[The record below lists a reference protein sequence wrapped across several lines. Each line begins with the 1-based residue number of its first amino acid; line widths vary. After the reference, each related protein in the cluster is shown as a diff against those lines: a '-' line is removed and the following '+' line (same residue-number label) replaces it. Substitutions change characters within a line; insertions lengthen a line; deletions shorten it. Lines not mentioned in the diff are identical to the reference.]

1 MVRKF
6 KMLFYIFEKFTN
18 AQQYIAIAAIA
29 AFAICFVLL
38 KLKLP
43 FLPKDKG
50 RAFAVNG
57 EVSKGKIR
65 GVGLIMISTFV
76 LCSIFLLPITKEF
89 ILYDILIFLEM
100 LSGYLDDA
108 SDKPWSDYKKGLI
121 DLIICL
127 IISVVFVFNNSTTI
141 MIFSYEIHV
150 PPVLFAALST
160 ALLWIG
166 INVTN
171 CSDGVDGLCGSLS
184 IISLLSISLIF
195 FNEIGE
201 QYAVYSFIMI
211 GVLIAY
217 LCFNASPSSQLMGDA
232 GSRPIGILIVLL
244 ILKSSHPLS
253 YLLLSAVLLI
263 DGIAGLIKIFLKR
276 FLKIE
281 VLKNIRTPIHD
292 DMRKNRGW
300 SDTQVLV
307 RFCIIQFII
316 STVQFIICRIS

>member
-1 MVRKF
+1 
-6 KMLFYIFEKFTN
+6 MLFYIFDDFTN
-18 AQQYIAIAAIA
+18 LNQYIAIAAIA

-65 GVGLIMISTFV
+65 GVGLIMIAAFV
-76 LCSIFLLPITKEF
+76 LCSVFLLPLSKEF
-89 ILYDILIFLEM
+89 VFYNILIFLEM

-121 DLIICL
+121 DLIICIL
-127 IISVVFVFNNSTTI
+127 ISAVFVSNNTTAI
-141 MIFSYEIHV
+141 MIFNYEIYIH
-150 PPVLFAALST
+150 PILFAALST
-160 ALLWIG
+160 ALLWLG

-184 IISLLSISLIF
+184 IISILSVSLIF
-195 FNEIGE
+195 FDKIGE
-201 QYAVYSFIMI
+201 QFAVYGFIMI

-217 LCFNASPSSQLMGDA
+217 LCFNTSPSSQLMGDA
-232 GSRPIGILIVLL
+232 GSRPLGILIVLL
-244 ILKSSHPLS
+244 VLKSAHPLS
-253 YLLLSAVLLI
+253 YILLLAVLLV

-281 VLKNIRTPIHD
+281 VLKNVRTPIHD
-292 DMRKNRGW
+292 EMRKNHGW
-300 SDTQVLV
+300 SDTQVVV
-307 RFCIIQFII
+307 RFCIIQLIL
-316 STVQFIICRIS
+316 SAVQFVIAQI

>member
-1 MVRKF
+1 
-6 KMLFYIFEKFTN
+6 MLYHIFDRFTTAN
-18 AQQYIAIAAIA
+18 QYIAIASVL
-29 AFAICFVLL
+29 AFVICFVLL

-57 EVSKGKIR
+57 EMSKGKIR
-65 GVGLIMISTFV
+65 GVGLIMIGTFV
-76 LCSIFLLPITKEF
+76 LCSVFLLPITKEF
-89 ILYDILIFLEM
+89 LFYNVLIFLEM

-108 SDKPWSDYKKGLI
+108 SDSPWSDYKKGFI
-121 DLIICL
+121 DLIICVA
-127 IISVVFVFNNSTTI
+127 ISVVYVCNNSTAI
-141 MIFSYEIHV
+141 MIFNYEIYVH
-150 PPVLFAALST
+150 PILFAVLST
-160 ALLWIG
+160 ILLWIG

-195 FNEIGE
+195 FSQIGD
-201 QYAVYSFIMI
+201 QFSIYSFIMI

-217 LCFNASPSSQLMGDA
+217 LCFNSGPSSQLMGDA

-244 ILKSSHPLS
+244 VLKSSHPLS
-253 YLLLSAVLLI
+253 YLLLSAVLLV

-281 VLKNIRTPIHD
+281 VLKNVRTPIHD
-292 DMRKNRGW
+292 EMRKNHGW

-307 RFCIIQFII
+307 RFCIIQLFI
-316 STVQFIICRIS
+316 STIYYILCK

>member
-1 MVRKF
+1 
-6 KMLFYIFEKFTN
+6 MLYYFFNVITN
-18 AQQYIAIAAIA
+18 TQQYIAIAFVL
-29 AFAICFVLL
+29 AFVVCFILL

-57 EVSKGKIR
+57 EVSRGKIR
-65 GVGLIMISTFV
+65 GAGLIMISTFV
-76 LCSIFLLPITKEF
+76 LCSVFLLPITKE
-89 ILYDILIFLEM
+89 IIGYDILIFLEM

-108 SDKPWSDYKKGLI
+108 SDTPWSDYKKGFI
-121 DLIICL
+121 DFIICL
-127 IISVVFVFNNSTTI
+127 IISVVFVYNNSTEI
-141 MIFSYEIHV
+141 MIFDYEIHV
-150 PPVLFAALST
+150 HPVLYTVLST

-184 IISLLSISLIF
+184 IISLLSISLLF
-195 FNEIGE
+195 FDQIGE
-201 QYAVYSFIMI
+201 QYTVYSFILI

-232 GSRPIGILIVLL
+232 GSRAVGLIIVLIL
-244 ILKSSHPLS
+244 LKSSHPIS
-253 YLLLSAVLLI
+253 YLFLSAILLL

-292 DMRKNRGW
+292 EMRKNHNW

-307 RFCIIQFII
+307 RFCIIQVFISAI
-316 STVQFIICRIS
+316 YFIICA

>member
-1 MVRKF
+1 
-6 KMLFYIFEKFTN
+6 MLFHIFDNFTN
-18 AQQYIAIAAIA
+18 MQQYIAV
-29 AFAICFVLL
+29 AFILAFVICFILL

-65 GVGLIMISTFV
+65 GVGLIMIGTFV
-76 LCSIFLLPITKEF
+76 LCSVFLLPITKEF
-89 ILYDILIFLEM
+89 ILYDILIFFEM
-100 LSGYLDDA
+100 LSGFLDDA
-108 SDKPWSDYKKGLI
+108 SDKPWSDYKKGFI
-121 DLIICL
+121 DLIICVV
-127 IISVVFVFNNSTTI
+127 ISAVFVCNNSTYI
-141 MIFSYEIHV
+141 MIFNYEIYVH
-150 PPVLFAALST
+150 PVLFAVLST
-160 ALLWIG
+160 ILLWIG

-195 FNEIGE
+195 FSQIGE

-211 GVLIAY
+211 GILTAY
-217 LCFNASPSSQLMGDA
+217 LCFNTSPSSQLMGDA

-244 ILKSSHPLS
+244 ILKTSHPLS
-253 YLLLSAVLLI
+253 YLLLSAVLLV

-281 VLKNIRTPIHD
+281 VLKNVRTPIHD
-292 DMRKNRGW
+292 EMRKNHGW

-307 RFCIIQFII
+307 RFCIIQLSI
-316 STVQFIICRIS
+316 SAIYYIIC

>member
-1 MVRKF
+1 
-6 KMLFYIFEKFTN
+6 MLFYFFESFTN
-18 AQQYIAIAAIA
+18 VKQYIAIAAIL
-29 AFAICFVLL
+29 AFAICFILL

-50 RAFAVNG
+50 RAFAING

-65 GVGLIMISTFV
+65 GVGLIMISTLV
-76 LCSIFLLPITKEF
+76 LCSIFLLPLSKEIIF
-89 ILYDILIFLEM
+89 YNILIFAEM

-108 SDKPWSDYKKGLI
+108 SNKPWSDYKKGFI
-121 DLIICL
+121 DLIICIL
-127 IISVVFVFNNSTTI
+127 ISAVFVSNNSTTI
-141 MIFSYEIHV
+141 SIFNFEIYLH
-150 PPVLFAALST
+150 PILFAALST
-160 ALLWIG
+160 ILLWIG

-184 IISLLSISLIF
+184 IISLLSVSLIF
-195 FNEIGE
+195 FNQIGE
-201 QYAVYSFIMI
+201 QYAVYSFIMV

-217 LCFNASPSSQLMGDA
+217 LCFNTSPSSQLMGDA
-232 GSRPIGILIVLL
+232 GSRPIGILIVLM

-253 YLLLSAVLLI
+253 YLLLSAVLLV

-281 VLKNIRTPIHD
+281 VLKTVRTPIHD
-292 DMRKNRGW
+292 EMRKNHGW

-307 RFCIIQFII
+307 RFCIIQLFLSAIQYVI
-316 STVQFIICRIS
+316 SI

>member
-1 MVRKF
+1 
-6 KMLFYIFEKFTN
+6 MLFHIFDSFTN
-18 AQQYIAIAAIA
+18 AQQYIAIASVL

-65 GVGLIMISTFV
+65 GVGLIMICTFV
-76 LCSIFLLPITKEF
+76 LCSVFLLPITKEF
-89 ILYDILIFLEM
+89 IFYDILIFLEM

-108 SDKPWSDYKKGLI
+108 SDNPWSDYKKGFI
-121 DLIICL
+121 DLIICI
-127 IISVVFVFNNSTTI
+127 IISVVFVYNNSTDI
-141 MIFSYEIHV
+141 MIFNYEIYVH
-150 PPVLFAALST
+150 PILFVVLST
-160 ALLWIG
+160 ILLWIG

-195 FNEIGE
+195 FSQIGE
-201 QYAVYSFIMI
+201 QYAIYSFIMI
-211 GVLIAY
+211 GILIAY
-217 LCFNASPSSQLMGDA
+217 LCFNTSPSSQLMGDA

-244 ILKSSHPLS
+244 VLKSSHPFS
-253 YLLLSAVLLI
+253 YLLLSAVLLV

-281 VLKNIRTPIHD
+281 VLKNVRTPIHD
-292 DMRKNRGW
+292 EMRKNHGW

-307 RFCIIQFII
+307 RFCIIQMFI
-316 STVQFIICRIS
+316 STIQYIICR

>member
-1 MVRKF
+1 
-6 KMLFYIFEKFTN
+6 MLYYIFDDFTN
-18 AQQYIAIAAIA
+18 IRQYIAIAAMA
-29 AFAICFVLL
+29 AFAICFILL

-65 GVGLIMISTFV
+65 GVGLIMISVFV
-76 LCSIFLLPITKEF
+76 LCSVFLLPITKEF
-89 ILYDILIFLEM
+89 ILYDVLIFLEM

-121 DLIICL
+121 DFVICT
-127 IISVVFVFNNSTTI
+127 IISVVFVLNNSTAI
-141 MIFSYEIHV
+141 MIFNYELYV

-160 ALLWIG
+160 VLLWIG

-195 FNEIGE
+195 FSQIGE
-201 QYAVYSFIMI
+201 QYTVYSFIMI

-217 LCFNASPSSQLMGDA
+217 LCFNAGPSSQLMGDA

-244 ILKSSHPLS
+244 VLKSSHPLS
-253 YLLLSAVLLI
+253 YLPLSAVLLV

-281 VLKNIRTPIHD
+281 VLKNTRTPIHD
-292 DMRKNRGW
+292 EMRKNHGW
-300 SDTQVLV
+300 FDTQVLV
-307 RFCIIQFII
+307 RFCIIQLFI
-316 STVQFIICRIS
+316 SAVYYIICG

>member
-1 MVRKF
+1 
-6 KMLFYIFEKFTN
+6 MLFYIFDNFTN
-18 AQQYIAIAAIA
+18 IQQYIAIASIL
-29 AFAICFVLL
+29 AFVICFLLL

-65 GVGLIMISTFV
+65 GVGIIMICTFM
-76 LCSIFLLPITKEF
+76 LCSIFLLPISKEF
-89 ILYDILIFLEM
+89 LCYNVLLVLEM

-108 SDKPWSDYKKGLI
+108 SDKPWSDYKKGFI
-121 DLIICL
+121 DFIICV
-127 IISVVFVFNNSTTI
+127 IISVVFVYNNSTAI
-141 MIFSYEIHV
+141 MIFDYEIYIH
-150 PPVLFAALST
+150 PILFVILST
-160 ALLWIG
+160 ILLWIG

-171 CSDGVDGLCGSLS
+171 CSDGVDGLCATLS
-184 IISLLSISLIF
+184 IISLFSISLIF

-201 QYAVYSFIMI
+201 QYTVYSFIMI

-217 LCFNASPSSQLMGDA
+217 LCFNTSPSSQLMGDA
-232 GSRPIGILIVLL
+232 GSRPIGLLIVLMV
-244 ILKSSHPLS
+244 LKSSHPLS
-253 YLLLSAVLLI
+253 YLLLSAVLLV

-292 DMRKNRGW
+292 EMRKNHGW

-307 RFCIIQFII
+307 RFCIIQVFMSTIQYII
-316 STVQFIICRIS
+316 SR

>member
-1 MVRKF
+1 
-6 KMLFYIFEKFTN
+6 MLFYIFERFTN
-18 AQQYIAIAAIA
+18 VQQYIAIASIL
-29 AFAICFVLL
+29 AFVICFILL

-50 RAFAVNG
+50 RAFAING

-65 GVGLIMISTFV
+65 GVGLIMIGTFV
-76 LCSIFLLPITKEF
+76 LCSVFLLPITKEF
-89 ILYDILIFLEM
+89 IFYDILIFLEM

-108 SDKPWSDYKKGLI
+108 SDTPWSDYKKGFI
-121 DLIICL
+121 DLIICV
-127 IISVVFVFNNSTTI
+127 IISVVFVYNNSTEI
-141 MIFSYEIHV
+141 MIFNYKIYV
-150 PPVLFAALST
+150 PPVVFIVLST
-160 ALLWIG
+160 ILLWIG

-195 FNEIGE
+195 FSQIGE
-201 QYAVYSFIMI
+201 QYVTYGFIMI
-211 GVLIAY
+211 GILIAY
-217 LCFNASPSSQLMGDA
+217 LCFNTSPSSQLMGDA
-232 GSRPIGILIVLL
+232 GSRPIGILIVLM

-276 FLKIE
+276 FLRIE
-281 VLKNIRTPIHD
+281 VLKNVRTPIHD
-292 DMRKNRGW
+292 EMRKNHGW

-307 RFCIIQFII
+307 RFCIIQLFISTCQYII
-316 STVQFIICRIS
+316 SR

>member
-1 MVRKF
+1 
-6 KMLFYIFEKFTN
+6 MLFYIFDSFTN
-18 AQQYIAIAAIA
+18 IQQYIAIASVL
-29 AFAICFVLL
+29 AFGICFLLL

-65 GVGLIMISTFV
+65 GVGIIMICTFV
-76 LCSIFLLPITKEF
+76 LCSVFLLPVTKE
-89 ILYDILIFLEM
+89 LLCYNVLIFLEM

-108 SDKPWSDYKKGLI
+108 SDKPWSDYKKGFI
-121 DLIICL
+121 DLIICVL
-127 IISVVFVFNNSTTI
+127 ISVVFVYNNSTTI
-141 MIFSYEIHV
+141 MILDYEIYVH
-150 PPVLFAALST
+150 PVLFVLLST
-160 ALLWIG
+160 ILLWVG

-171 CSDGVDGLCGSLS
+171 CSDGVDGLCGTLS
-184 IISLLSISLIF
+184 IISLLSISFIF
-195 FNEIGE
+195 FSQIGE

-211 GVLIAY
+211 GVILAY
-217 LCFNASPSSQLMGDA
+217 LCFNISPSSQLMGDA
-232 GSRPIGILIVLL
+232 GSRPIGLLIVLM
-244 ILKSSHPLS
+244 ILKSSHPMS
-253 YLLLSAVLLI
+253 YLLLSAVLLV

-292 DMRKNRGW
+292 EMRKNHGW

-307 RFCIIQFII
+307 RFSIIQVFI
-316 STVQFIICRIS
+316 SAVQYIICR

>member
-1 MVRKF
+1 
-6 KMLFYIFEKFTN
+6 MLFYFFESFTN
-18 AQQYIAIAAIA
+18 VKQYIAIAAIL
-29 AFAICFVLL
+29 AFAICFILL

-50 RAFAVNG
+50 RAFAING

-65 GVGLIMISTFV
+65 GVGLIMISTLV
-76 LCSIFLLPITKEF
+76 LCSIFLLPLSKEIIF
-89 ILYDILIFLEM
+89 YNILIFAEM

-108 SDKPWSDYKKGLI
+108 SDKPWSDYKKGFI
-121 DLIICL
+121 DLIICIL
-127 IISVVFVFNNSTTI
+127 ISVVFVSNNSTTI
-141 MIFSYEIHV
+141 TIFSFEIYLH
-150 PPVLFAALST
+150 PILFAALST
-160 ALLWIG
+160 ILLWIG

-195 FNEIGE
+195 FNQIGE
-201 QYAVYSFIMI
+201 QYVIYSFIMV

-217 LCFNASPSSQLMGDA
+217 LCFNTSPSSQLMGDA
-232 GSRPIGILIVLL
+232 GSRPIGILIVLM

-253 YLLLSAVLLI
+253 YLLLSAVLLV

-281 VLKNIRTPIHD
+281 VLKTVRTPIHD
-292 DMRKNRGW
+292 EMRKNHGW

-307 RFCIIQFII
+307 RFSIIQLLLSAIQYVI
-316 STVQFIICRIS
+316 SA

>member
-1 MVRKF
+1 
-6 KMLFYIFEKFTN
+6 MLFYILDNFTN
-18 AQQYIAIAAIA
+18 VGQYIAIASILS
-29 AFAICFVLL
+29 FVICFILL

-50 RAFAVNG
+50 RDFAVNG

-65 GVGLIMISTFV
+65 GVGLIMICTFV

-89 ILYDILIFLEM
+89 ILYDALIFLEM

-108 SDKPWSDYKKGLI
+108 SDNPWSDYKKGFI

-127 IISVVFVFNNSTTI
+127 VISVVFVLNNSTEI
-141 MIFSYEIHV
+141 MIFNYQIYVH
-150 PPVLFAALST
+150 PVLFVILST
-160 ALLWIG
+160 ILLWIG

-184 IISLLSISLIF
+184 IISLLSISVILF
-195 FNEIGE
+195 SQIGE

-217 LCFNASPSSQLMGDA
+217 LCFNVSPSSQLMGDA

-244 ILKSSHPLS
+244 VLKSSHPLS
-253 YLLLSAVLLI
+253 YLLLSAVLLV
-263 DGIAGLIKIFLKR
+263 DGIVGLIKIFLKR

-292 DMRKNRGW
+292 EMRKKHGW

-307 RFCIIQFII
+307 RFCIVQLLVSTIQYA
-316 STVQFIICRIS
+316 ICR

>member
-1 MVRKF
+1 
-6 KMLFYIFEKFTN
+6 MLYYILDDFVNTK
-18 AQQYIAIAAIA
+18 QYIAIASIL

-50 RAFAVNG
+50 REFAVNG
-57 EVSKGKIR
+57 ELSKGKIR
-65 GVGLIMISTFV
+65 GVGLIMISAFV
-76 LCSIFLLPITKEF
+76 LCSVFLLPITKEF
-89 ILYDILIFLEM
+89 ILYDILIFFEM

-108 SDKPWSDYKKGLI
+108 SDKPWSDYKKGFI
-121 DLIICL
+121 DLIICVA
-127 IISVVFVFNNSTTI
+127 ISIVFVCNNSTTI
-141 MIFSYEIHV
+141 SIFNYEIFVH
-150 PPVLFAALST
+150 PILFVVLST
-160 ALLWIG
+160 ILLWIG

-195 FNEIGE
+195 FSQIGE
-201 QYAVYSFIMI
+201 QYTIYSFIMI

-217 LCFNASPSSQLMGDA
+217 LCFNTSPSSQLMGDA

-253 YLLLSAVLLI
+253 YLPLSAVLLV

-281 VLKNIRTPIHD
+281 VLKNVRTPIHD
-292 DMRKNRGW
+292 EMRKNHGW
-300 SDTQVLV
+300 SDTQVLI
-307 RFCIIQFII
+307 RFSIIQLFI
-316 STVQFIICRIS
+316 STVQYIICR

>member
-1 MVRKF
+1 
-6 KMLFYIFEKFTN
+6 MLFYIFDSFTN
-18 AQQYIAIAAIA
+18 IQQYTAITSIV
-29 AFAICFVLL
+29 AFSVCFVLL

-65 GVGLIMISTFV
+65 GVGLIMIGTFV
-76 LCSIFLLPITKEF
+76 LCSIFLLPITKELIF
-89 ILYDILIFLEM
+89 YDILIFLEM

-108 SDKPWSDYKKGLI
+108 SDHPWSDYKKGFI
-121 DLIICL
+121 DLIICV
-127 IISVVFVFNNSTTI
+127 IISVVFVYNNSTTI
-141 MIFSYEIHV
+141 MIFNAEIYVH
-150 PPVLFAALST
+150 PILFVVLST
-160 ALLWIG
+160 ILLWIG

-195 FNEIGE
+195 FSQIGE
-201 QYAVYSFIMI
+201 QFTVYSFIMI

-217 LCFNASPSSQLMGDA
+217 LCFNTSPSSQLMGDA

-253 YLLLSAVLLI
+253 YLLLSAVLLV

-292 DMRKNRGW
+292 EMRKNHGW

-307 RFCIIQFII
+307 RFCIMQLFFSTIQYII
-316 STVQFIICRIS
+316 GR

>member
-1 MVRKF
+1 
-6 KMLFYIFEKFTN
+6 MLFNIFDRMIN
-18 AQQYIAIAAIA
+18 IHQYIAIASIL
-29 AFAICFVLL
+29 AFAVCFIFL

-65 GVGLIMISTFV
+65 GVGLIMICAFV
-76 LCSIFLLPITKEF
+76 LCSVFLMPVTKEL
-89 ILYDILIFLEM
+89 ICYDVLIFLEM

-121 DLIICL
+121 DLIICML
-127 IISVVFVFNNSTTI
+127 ISAVFVYNNSTAI
-141 MIFSYEIHV
+141 MIFDYEIYV
-150 PPVLFAALST
+150 NPILFAALST
-160 ALLWIG
+160 ILLWVG

-195 FNEIGE
+195 FSEIGE
-201 QYAVYSFIMI
+201 QYTVYSFIMV

-217 LCFNASPSSQLMGDA
+217 LCFNTGPSSQLMGDA
-232 GSRPIGILIVLL
+232 GSRPIGLLLVLL
-244 ILKSSHPLS
+244 VLKSSHPMS
-253 YLLLSAVLLI
+253 YLLLSAVLI
-263 DGIAGLIKIFLKR
+263 VDGIAGLIKIFLKR

-281 VLKNIRTPIHD
+281 VLKNVRTPIHD
-292 DMRKNRGW
+292 EMRKNHGW
-300 SDTQVLV
+300 SDTQVVV
-307 RFCIIQFII
+307 RFCIIQLLL
-316 STVQFIICRIS
+316 STIQYVICR

>member
-1 MVRKF
+1 
-6 KMLFYIFEKFTN
+6 MLFYFFESFTN
-18 AQQYIAIAAIA
+18 VKQYIAIASIL
-29 AFAICFVLL
+29 AFAICFILL

-76 LCSIFLLPITKEF
+76 LCSIFLLPLSKEIIF
-89 ILYDILIFLEM
+89 YNILIFAEM

-108 SDKPWSDYKKGLI
+108 SDKPWSDYKKGFI
-121 DLIICL
+121 DLIICIL
-127 IISVVFVFNNSTTI
+127 ISAVFVSNNSTTI
-141 MIFSYEIHV
+141 AIFNFEIYLH
-150 PPVLFAALST
+150 PILFAALST
-160 ALLWIG
+160 ILLWIG

-184 IISLLSISLIF
+184 IISLLSVSLIF
-195 FNEIGE
+195 FNQIGE
-201 QYAVYSFIMI
+201 QYAIYSFIMV

-217 LCFNASPSSQLMGDA
+217 LCFNTSPSSQLMGDA

-244 ILKSSHPLS
+244 VLKSSHPLS
-253 YLLLSAVLLI
+253 YLPLSAVLLV

-281 VLKNIRTPIHD
+281 VLKTVRTPIHD
-292 DMRKNRGW
+292 EMRKNHGW
-300 SDTQVLV
+300 SDTQVLI
-307 RFCIIQFII
+307 RFCIIQLFISSVLYI
-316 STVQFIICRIS
+316 LFR

>member
-1 MVRKF
+1 
-6 KMLFYIFEKFTN
+6 MLYSILDSFVNTK
-18 AQQYIAIAAIA
+18 QYIAIASIV

-50 RAFAVNG
+50 RAFAING
-57 EVSKGKIR
+57 EASKGKIR
-65 GVGLIMISTFV
+65 GVGLIMICTFV
-76 LCSIFLLPITKEF
+76 LCSVFLLPITKEL
-89 ILYDILIFLEM
+89 ICYDVLIFLEM

-108 SDKPWSDYKKGLI
+108 SDKPWSDYKKGFV
-121 DLIICL
+121 DLIIC
-127 IISVVFVFNNSTTI
+127 IAISVVFVCNNSTTI
-141 MIFSYEIHV
+141 LIFNYEIYVH
-150 PPVLFAALST
+150 PILFVVLST
-160 ALLWIG
+160 ILLWIG

-195 FNEIGE
+195 FNQIGE
-201 QYAVYSFIMI
+201 QYAVYNFIMV

-217 LCFNASPSSQLMGDA
+217 LCFNTSPSSQLMGDA
-232 GSRPIGILIVLL
+232 GSRPIGILIVIL
-244 ILKSSHPLS
+244 ILKSSHPMS
-253 YLLLSAVLLI
+253 YLFLSAVLLV

-281 VLKNIRTPIHD
+281 VLKNVRTPIHD
-292 DMRKNRGW
+292 EMRKNHGW

-307 RFCIIQFII
+307 RFCITQLLI
-316 STVQFIICRIS
+316 STIQYIVCR

>member
-1 MVRKF
+1 
-6 KMLFYIFEKFTN
+6 MLFYIFDSFTN
-18 AQQYIAIAAIA
+18 VQQYIAIASIS
-29 AFAICFVLL
+29 AFAVCFVLL

-65 GVGLIMISTFV
+65 GVGIIMISTFV
-76 LCSIFLLPITKEF
+76 LCSVFLLPITKEF
-89 ILYDILIFLEM
+89 IFYDILIFLEM

-108 SDKPWSDYKKGLI
+108 SDNPWSDYKKGFI
-121 DLIICL
+121 DLIICA
-127 IISVVFVFNNSTTI
+127 IVSAVFVYNNPTTF
-141 MIFSYEIHV
+141 MIFNYEIYV
-150 PPVLFAALST
+150 PPVLFAVLST
-160 ALLWIG
+160 VLLWIG

-195 FNEIGE
+195 FSQIGE
-201 QYAVYSFIMI
+201 QYTVYSFIMI

-217 LCFNASPSSQLMGDA
+217 LCFNTSPSSQLMGDA

-244 ILKSSHPLS
+244 VLKSSHPLS
-253 YLLLSAVLLI
+253 YLLLSAVLLV

-276 FLKIE
+276 FLKIK
-281 VLKNIRTPIHD
+281 VLKTIRTPIHD
-292 DMRKNRGW
+292 EMRKNRGW

-307 RFCIIQFII
+307 RFCIIQLFL
-316 STVQFIICRIS
+316 STIQYIICR